1 MLSSFDSR
9 GTTTGPPAQH
19 QHTHWQPPVVNFTMT
34 LLYPSSHEIARLN
47 DTLLSIKIARHS
59 SCSICSF
66 CTGLHPLP
74 GTTVGSDDTEASSS
88 LLRDLTQYGSDD
100 DDGSTTTYLLSC
112 ACGHSAVEHNADIC
126 DLDRDEFIRR
136 GLVGI
141 RLDELLQVSL
151 CVVIRS
157 GFLCSNQLYIHR
169 YELSP
174 PFDTGVSCLIMS
186 SRTKANYW
194 TSVMSMRTSPP

>member
-1 MLSSFDSR
+1 MR
-9 GTTTGPPAQH
+9 
-19 QHTHWQPPVVNFTMT
+19 
-34 LLYPSSHEIARLN
+34 LLYPSSHEITRLN
-47 DTLLSIKIARHS
+47 DALLSIKIARHS
-59 SCSICSF
+59 SCSVCHS

-74 GTTVGSDDTEASSS
+74 EITVASDDIEASSS

-100 DDGSTTTYLLSC
+100 DDGSTTAYLLSC

-151 CVVIRS
+151 CVVIKS
-157 GFLCSNQLYIHR
+157 DFLCFNLLSIHR
-169 YELSP
+169 YGLRP
-174 PFDTGVSCLIMS
+174 IFDPGLSCLIIS
-186 SRTKANYW
+186 PRTRANFW
-194 TSVMSMRTSPP
+194 TSVISMKTSFP